1 MNMYIANK
9 GKTQTVIYDN
19 NGKHVNQ
26 LGWKADYNGENANIL
41 LDNTTDGKKSKVF
54 IQLDNNDI
62 AELFAVPSVNKPL
75 DQRLSADFKRKK
87 TTPYLI
93 ETNDS
98 VLKPNIIHENM
109 LTHLSSP
116 QQNEELLIP
125 MSLNYQD
132 KYKTPSNRN
141 KRTKRNKLTKRKKT
155 HRVYKRIRRTI

>member
-9 GKTQTVIYDN
+9 GTTQTVIYDN

-26 LGWKADYNGENANIL
+26 LGWDADYNGENANIL

-75 DQRLSADFKRKK
+75 DQRLSSDFKRKK
-87 TTPYLI
+87 STPYLI

-109 LTHLSSP
+109 LTHFSSP

-125 MSLNYQD
+125 ISLNYTK
-132 KYKTPSNRN
+132 KYKTPH
-141 KRTKRNKLTKRKKT
+141 TKRNKRNKRKKT
-155 HRVYKRIRRTI
+155 HRIYKRFRRNI